1 MEENPRIQFHIP
13 SNDSQHQLTCPC
25 YSTQETSKLLTS
37 LKLNQNKV
45 VVLLHSYFQVQ
56 TCLSNKFHYQN
67 LILKIKLTGN
77 ILKRQNK
84 SYAKFN
90 VIEFSNSKFNN
101 LLTKFLDRLG
111 FMIKI
116 RVFNQTVDKLSL
128 YLINNEWAI
137 LNSLFQT
144 KKFEKAVDYCPCS
157 NKI

>member
-1 MEENPRIQFHIP
+1 M
-13 SNDSQHQLTCPC
+13 
-25 YSTQETSKLLTS
+25 
-37 LKLNQNKV
+37 
-45 VVLLHSYFQVQ
+45 Q
-56 TCLSNKFHYQN
+56 TCLSNQFHNQN

-90 VIEFSNSKFNN
+90 EIEFSNSKFNN
-101 LLTKFLDRLG
+101 LLTKFLDKLG

-116 RVFNQTVDKLSL
+116 RVFNKTVDKLSL
-128 YLINNEWAI
+128 DLINNEWVI